1 MTILQLYENTR
12 NISIEGIAY
21 NIAVSSGDRI
31 VEIQKDQMM
40 SGKDST
46 GEGIAPSYYSDAYAS
61 MKQKMNQR
69 PEFGTP
75 DLRLTGAFYN
85 AFFFDTSKMVVSSTD
100 AKTDILKKKYGDW
113 IFGLSEES
121 TSRYREYFN
130 PKFME
135 EFLAQL
141 SDE

>member
-1 MTILQLYENTR
+1 MTIFELYENVR
-12 NISIEGIAY
+12 NISIEGITY
-21 NIAVSSGDRI
+21 DIVVSSDDRI
-31 VEIQKDQMM
+31 VEIQKDQMT

-46 GEGIAPSYYSDAYAS
+46 GEGIAPSYYSDAYAE
-61 MKQKMNQR
+61 MKQKMNRR

-75 DLRLTGAFYN
+75 DLRLTGAFYDGFYLDFN
-85 AFFFDTSKMVVSSTD
+85 KLVVSSTD
-100 AKTDILKKKYGDW
+100 EKADLLKKKYGNW

-121 TSRYREYFN
+121 VSRYLEYFN